1 MNLSEIAYNAKDR
14 LLEKVDAW
22 IEEMEMSH
30 KVCDQQ
36 NAMAGRDTR
45 EKIEGLNRVE
55 AYKLEKAI
63 MEKEDYDPSKDK
75 WGFGPVVISPVNYSA
90 FM

>member
-1 MNLSEIAYNAKDR
+1 
-14 LLEKVDAW
+14 
-22 IEEMEMSH
+22 
-30 KVCDQQ
+30 
-36 NAMAGRDTR
+36 
-45 EKIEGLNRVE
+45 
-55 AYKLEKAI
+55 